1 MRSTYVRFLCLSLR
15 RSLAAKCGGGLFLRL
30 PKGRGKRVCRCV
42 CIYRK
47 TENALAR
54 VSKFQSFRDAL
65 FFRKLFSLRTRM
77 RFRKRIRVACH
88 GWRRKSVFKVRKAP
102 NSVPALCSAQRFCLS
117 SLAALV
123 FAFGAVDWGCGG
135 WGTATVSLFQHVSRR
150 GSVPLRA
157 CFSNASSA
165 LLSRGKFS
173 IQLGIISAWKL
184 CTC

>member
-1 MRSTYVRFLCLSLR
+1 MLFAISTALEPF
-15 RSLAAKCGGGLFLRL
+15 
-30 PKGRGKRVCRCV
+30 
-42 CIYRK
+42 YRK

-54 VSKFQSFRDAL
+54 VSNFQSFRDAL

-102 NSVPALCSAQRFCLS
+102 NSVPALCSAQRFRLS

-135 WGTATVSLFQHVSRR
+135 WGTATVSLSQHVSRR

-157 CFSNASSA
+157 CLSNASSA